1 MSPTK
6 NAGPEKGSDLTGLL
20 YRENIDYNGNICA
33 LVGTSANYRAPNI
46 EKNPAL
52 MEWQCQKS
60 SFFLVVGIK
69 DNDCSLA
76 QCIPRPQTFR
86 STMTEPLKFSQ
97 LSALLPPDH
106 QIHSHAGRDKQ
117 KSMRFFIVIKAK
129 DSDRGSQLITLAEVQ
144 WPLDF

>member
-6 NAGPEKGSDLTGLL
+6 NAGSEKGSDPTGLL

-69 DNDCSLA
+69 DNDCSL
-76 QCIPRPQTFR
+76 
-86 STMTEPLKFSQ
+86 
-97 LSALLPPDH
+97 
-106 QIHSHAGRDKQ
+106 G
-117 KSMRFFIVIKAK
+117 
-129 DSDRGSQLITLAEVQ
+129 
-144 WPLDF
+144 